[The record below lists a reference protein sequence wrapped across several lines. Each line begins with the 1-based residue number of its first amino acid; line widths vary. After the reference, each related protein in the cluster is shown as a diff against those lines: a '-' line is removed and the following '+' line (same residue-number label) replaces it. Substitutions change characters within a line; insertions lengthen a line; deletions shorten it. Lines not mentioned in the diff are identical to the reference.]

1 MRSGEWTLAHVV
13 KDDLAVVGAKDLLQ
27 ISRQPC
33 VRVGAQDFAGFL
45 GIGDIETLLPNP
57 GTE

>member
-13 KDDLAVVGAKDLLQ
+13 QDDLVVVGAKDLLQ

-33 VRVGAQDFAGFL
+33 VGVGAQDLAGFL
-45 GIGDIETLLPNP
+45 GVGDSKTLLPRP

>member
-1 MRSGEWTLAHVV
+1 VQ
-13 KDDLAVVGAKDLLQ
+13 DDLVVVGAQDLFQ

-33 VRVGAQDFAGFL
+33 VGVGAQDLAGFL
-45 GIGDIETLLPNP
+45 GVGDIETLLPNP